1 MYYLTIQNNY
11 DEVQLALMAGT
22 ALIQSDSIAKTK
34 ASKELIIRINNL
46 LMSANIKLSDLSFI
60 AANYGPGPFTT
71 LRVVITTV
79 NGLAYA
85 KQIPLIGVNALKA
98 AACEWQDPKYPITAI
113 LFNAFGNDVYTLVEH
128 NDTQLFYGVYPIKVL
143 LEKLKTVSDTIRFL
157 GNGTT
162 LHQHLIN
169 EYLAEKAYIPE
180 HNPAYCSLSQIA
192 QRGLAKWKSVT
203 QGEHQLVPLYLKRH
217 PADLS

>member
-11 DEVQLALMAGT
+11 DEVQLALMSGT
-22 ALIQSDSIAKTK
+22 TRAHSDSITKTK

-46 LMSANIKLSDLSFI
+46 LMSAKIKLCDLSFI

-98 AACEWQDPKYPITAI
+98 AACEWRDPKYPTTAI

-128 NDTQLFYGVYPIKVL
+128 NDTQLFYGVYPIKIL
-143 LEKLKTVSDTIRFL
+143 LEKLKTVPGTIRFL
-157 GNGTT
+157 GNGTA
-162 LHQHLIN
+162 LHQKLIS
-169 EYLAEKAYIPE
+169 EYLSEKAYIPE
-180 HNPAYCSLSQIA
+180 NNPTYCSLSQIA
-192 QRGLAKWKSVT
+192 LMGLAEWKSVT

>member
-11 DEVQLALMAGT
+11 DEVQLALMSG
-22 ALIQSDSIAKTK
+22 SIPAHSTSLAKTK

-46 LMSANIKLSDLSFI
+46 LMSTNIKLSDLSFI

-71 LRVVITTV
+71 LRVVISTV

-85 KQIPLIGVNALKA
+85 KQIPLIGINALKA
-98 AACEWQDPKYPITAI
+98 AACEWRDPKYPTTAI

-128 NDTQLFYGVYPIKVL
+128 NSTQLFYGVYPIEKL
-143 LEKLKTVSDTIRFL
+143 LEELKAVPNTIRFL

-162 LHQHLIN
+162 LHKKLIITHI
-169 EYLAEKAYIPE
+169 AEKAYIPE

-192 QRGLAKWKSVT
+192 QMGLAQWKSVA
-203 QGEHQLVPLYLKRH
+203 QGEHQLMPLYLKRH
-217 PADLS
+217 PAQL